1 MKKWMIISLVLVIL
15 MGGVIAVIGFKR
27 IKKLAFDEPKTIT
40 IMKNVGAEE
49 CGSDLTQ
56 YEVLVITDQKE
67 IKNIVKQLN
76 RIRYRETNTISE
88 FCSND
93 YVIQFDGKTVLQV
106 TKSKNKYYLGTS
118 KRVLNP
124 RFGFLDELE
133 FIEKSKE

>member
-1 MKKWMIISLVLVIL
+1 M
-15 MGGVIAVIGFKR
+15 
-27 IKKLAFDEPKTIT
+27 
-40 IMKNVGAEE
+40 
-49 CGSDLTQ
+49 
-56 YEVLVITDQKE
+56 LVITDQKE